1 MFDFRRAGALIAAT
15 TTTAVVLTAAPFA
28 AAAEADQVTINV
40 ANITDFHGR
49 LKYNPS
55 TTTVKDA
62 AGNPVLDENGK
73 EVKEITPK
81 AGDEMGAANVAGIMN
96 YLREQNPNTIVTTSG
111 DNQGGS
117 AFVSFISDDKYTM
130 DFIKA
135 IGTDGSA
142 VGNHEFDKGYQD
154 LIDRIVPGTNDK
166 QLGANIFV
174 DGEQPVKPYTIVEKE
189 GVKVALVG
197 TTSNLTPEKSSPANV
212 AGVKFTD
219 SAEQVNVEA
228 KKLKESGKA
237 DLVIALIHD
246 PAHTSAPKLDA
257 KYVDFVFGGDDH
269 IKRLELDRDGKV
281 PYAQSH
287 EYGKVVTDI
296 AFTYDKAEKK
306 LVEVDG
312 RQIEASQLE
321 ELGITPD
328 AEVEKIVAEADKIAS
343 ELGQK
348 VVANIAADFKRGS
361 NPEDKPGSNRG
372 TESTANNMLAQS
384 AVAAL
389 SAFLDT
395 EIDFGVMNAG
405 GVRADLSK
413 GDVTYEQAANVQPFG
428 NNIAVATLSGA
439 AIKEALEN
447 QWQTPEATE
456 KSGRP
461 RLDMGLSDNVSYTYN
476 PNAER
481 GNRILDI
488 QINGESVDPEKDYTV
503 AASTFLLDGGDALIN
518 ADEVRNRNDVG
529 YNDLQAFVD
538 YLQTGDATVRA
549 GQKDV
554 GVVLPEG
561 GLKAGQ
567 KNIIE
572 LTSLSYSSEGE
583 AQAETVTAKLGEATA
598 TADVDNA
605 VTDADNGFGEQGRA
619 KVELEIPA
627 GVSGEQTLEITTDAG
642 TKVSL
647 PVTVAQADK
656 PAEDNG
662 KDKPAKENG
671 SSDAP
676 IGVILGVIA
685 AVLALLLPLALA
697 FPIDSVLGPI
707 ALLNN
712 NK

>member
-1 MFDFRRAGALIAAT
+1 MFHFRRAGALIAAT
-15 TTTAVVLTAAPFA
+15 TTTAVVLTATPFA
-28 AAAEADQVTINV
+28 AAAEADEVTIDV

-49 LKYNPS
+49 LKANPS
-55 TTTVKDA
+55 KDKTT
-62 AGNPVLDENGK
+62 GEPVWK
-73 EVKEITPK
+73 T
-81 AGDEMGAANVAGIMN
+81 GDEMGAANVAGIMN
-96 YLREQNPNTIVTTSG
+96 YLRQQNPNTIVTSSG

-117 AFVSFISDDKYTM
+117 AFISFISDDKYTM
-130 DFIKA
+130 GFLNA
-135 IGTDGSA
+135 MGTDGSA
-142 VGNHEFDKGYQD
+142 VGNHEFDKGYED
-154 LIDRIVPGTNDK
+154 LINRIVPGTNGV

-174 DGEQPVKPYTIVEKE
+174 EGEQPVKPYTIVEKE

-197 TTSNLTPEKSSPANV
+197 TTSNLTPQKSSPANV
-212 AGVKFTD
+212 AGVEFTD
-219 SAEQVNVEA
+219 SAEQVNIEA
-228 KKLKESGKA
+228 KKIKESSEA

-246 PAHTSAPKLDA
+246 PADTSAAKLNPE
-257 KYVDFVFGGDDH
+257 YVDFAFGGDDH
-269 IKRLELDRDGKV
+269 IRRLELTPNGTV

-296 AFTYDKAEKK
+296 TFTYDKAEKK
-306 LVEVDG
+306 LVKVAG
-312 RQIEASQLE
+312 QQIDASQLQT
-321 ELGITPD
+321 LGITPD
-328 AEVEKIVAEADKIAS
+328 PEVEAIVAEADEKAT

-348 VVANIAADFKRGS
+348 VVATIDADFKRGS
-361 NPEDKPGSNRG
+361 NPGADPGSNRG

-395 EIDFGVMNAG
+395 KIDFGVMNAG
-405 GVRADLSK
+405 GVRADLTK
-413 GDVTYEQAANVQPFG
+413 GDVTYEQAATVQPFG

-488 QINGESVDPEKDYTV
+488 KINGESVDPEKDYTV

-518 ADEVRNRNDVG
+518 KDEVRDRNDVG

-538 YLQTGDATVRA
+538 YLQSGEAKVRA

-567 KNIIE
+567 KNTIT

-583 AQAETVTAKLGEATA
+583 PKATTVTAKLGETEATA
-598 TADVDNA
+598 KVDNE
-605 VTDADNGFGEQGRA
+605 VTDADKGLGEQGRA
-619 KVELEIPA
+619 TVELDIPA
-627 GVSGEQTLEITTDAG
+627 GVSGEQTLNITTDAG
-642 TKVSL
+642 TNVSL
-647 PVTVAQADK
+647 RVTVDGEGETGS
-656 PAEDNG
+656 PTG
-662 KDKPAKENG
+662 KAT
-671 SSDAP
+671 DARLG
-676 IGVILGVIA
+676 IILGVIA
-685 AVLALLLPLALA
+685 AVLALILPLVFA
-697 FPIDSVLGPI
+697 FEIDAVLGPI
-707 ALLNN
+707 ARINPR
-712 NK
+712 

>member
-28 AAAEADQVTINV
+28 AAAEVDQVTINV

-117 AFVSFISDDKYTM
+117 AFISFISDDKYTM
-130 DFIKA
+130 DFINA

-142 VGNHEFDKGYQD
+142 VGNHEFDKGYKD

-174 DGEQPVKPYTIVEKE
+174 DGKQTVDPYTIVEKD

-212 AGVKFTD
+212 AGVEFTD

-228 KKLKESGKA
+228 KKIKESGKA

-246 PAHTSAPKLDA
+246 PAHTSAPKLNPE
-257 KYVDFVFGGDDH
+257 YVDFIFGGDDH

-296 AFTYDKAEKK
+296 AITYDTATKEI
-306 LVEVDG
+306 VDVDG
-312 RQIEASQLE
+312 RQIDATHLE

-328 AEVEKIVAEADKIAS
+328 PEVEKIVEEADKIAKD
-343 ELGQK
+343 LGQR

-583 AQAETVTAKLGEATA
+583 AQAETVTAKVAEATA

>member
-1 MFDFRRAGALIAAT
+1 MFHFRRAGALIAAT
-15 TTTAVVLTAAPFA
+15 TTTAVVLTATPFA
-28 AAAEADQVTINV
+28 AATEADQVTINV

-49 LKYNPS
+49 LKANLS
-55 TTTVKDA
+55 T
-62 AGNPVLDENGK
+62 
-73 EVKEITPK
+73 TPK

-96 YLREQNPNTIVTTSG
+96 YLRQQNPSTIVTSSG

-117 AFVSFISDDKYTM
+117 AFISFISDDKYTM
-130 DFIKA
+130 DFLNA
-135 IGTDGSA
+135 MGTDGSA
-142 VGNHEFDKGYQD
+142 VGNHEFDKGYED
-154 LIDRIVPGTNDK
+154 LINRIVPGTNDK

-174 DGEQPVKPYTIVEKE
+174 AGEQPVKPYTIVEKE

-197 TTSNLTPEKSSPANV
+197 TTSNLTPQKSSPANV
-212 AGVKFTD
+212 AGVEFTD
-219 SAEQVNVEA
+219 SAEQVNIEA
-228 KKLKESGKA
+228 KKLKESSEA

-246 PAHTSAPKLDA
+246 PADTSAAKLNPE
-257 KYVDFVFGGDDH
+257 YVDFAFGGDDH
-269 IKRLELDRDGKV
+269 IRRLELNPDGTV

-296 AFTYDKAEKK
+296 AFTYDKAKDE
-306 LVEVDG
+306 LVKVAG
-312 RQIEASQLE
+312 RQIDASQLQ

-328 AEVEKIVAEADKIAS
+328 PKVEAIVAEADENAT

-348 VVANIAADFKRGS
+348 VVATIDADFKRGS
-361 NPEDKPGSNRG
+361 NPDDTPGSNRG

-389 SAFLDT
+389 SDFLGT

-405 GVRADLSK
+405 GVRDDLAQ
-413 GDVTYEQAANVQPFG
+413 GEVTYEQAAAVQPFG

-447 QWQTPEATE
+447 QWRTEEAAE

-488 QINGESVDPEKDYTV
+488 KINGESVDPNEDYTV

-518 ADEVRNRNDVG
+518 KDEVRNRNDVG

-538 YLQTGDATVRA
+538 YLQSGEAKVRA

-567 KNIIE
+567 KNTIT

-583 AQAETVTAKLGEATA
+583 PKATTVTAKLGETEATA
-598 TADVDNA
+598 EVDNE
-605 VTDADNGFGEQGRA
+605 VTGADKGLGEQGRA
-619 KVELEIPA
+619 TVELDIPA
-627 GVSGEQTLEITTDAG
+627 GVSGEQTLNITTDAG
-642 TKVSL
+642 TNVSL
-647 PVTVAQADK
+647 PVTVDGEGETGS
-656 PAEDNG
+656 PTG
-662 KDKPAKENG
+662 KAT
-671 SSDAP
+671 DARLG
-676 IGVILGVIA
+676 IILGVIA
-685 AVLALLLPLALA
+685 AVLALILPLVFA
-697 FPIDSVLGPI
+697 FEIDAVLGPI
-707 ALLNN
+707 ARINPR
-712 NK
+712 

>member
-117 AFVSFISDDKYTM
+117 AFISFISDDKYTM
-130 DFIKA
+130 DFINA

-142 VGNHEFDKGYQD
+142 VGNHEFDKGYKD

-174 DGEQPVKPYTIVEKE
+174 DGKQTVDPYTIVEKD

-212 AGVKFTD
+212 AGVEFTD

-228 KKLKESGKA
+228 KKIKESGKA

-246 PAHTSAPKLDA
+246 PAHTSAPKLNPE
-257 KYVDFVFGGDDH
+257 YVDFIFGGDDH

-296 AFTYDKAEKK
+296 AITYDTATKEI
-306 LVEVDG
+306 VDVDG
-312 RQIEASQLE
+312 RQIDATHLE

-328 AEVEKIVAEADKIAS
+328 PEVEKIVEEADKIAKD
-343 ELGQK
+343 LGQR

-583 AQAETVTAKLGEATA
+583 AQAETVTAKVAEATA

>member
-1 MFDFRRAGALIAAT
+1 MFHLRRAGALIAAT
-15 TTTAVVLTAAPFA
+15 TTTAVVLTATPFA
-28 AAAEADQVTINV
+28 AAAEADQVTIKV

-49 LKYNPS
+49 LKANLS
-55 TTTVKDA
+55 T
-62 AGNPVLDENGK
+62 
-73 EVKEITPK
+73 TPK

-96 YLREQNPNTIVTTSG
+96 YLRQQNPNTIVTSSG

-117 AFVSFISDDKYTM
+117 AFISFISDDKYTM
-130 DFIKA
+130 DFLNA
-135 IGTDGSA
+135 MGTDGSA
-142 VGNHEFDKGYQD
+142 VGNHEFDKGYKD
-154 LIDRIVPGTNDK
+154 LIDRIVPGTNGV

-174 DGEQPVKPYTIVEKE
+174 EGEQPVKPYTIVEKE

-197 TTSNLTPEKSSPANV
+197 TTSNLTPQKSSPANV
-212 AGVKFTD
+212 AGVEFTD

-228 KKLKESGKA
+228 KKLKESGEA
-237 DLVIALIHD
+237 ELVIALIHD
-246 PAHTSAPKLDA
+246 PADTSAAKLNPD
-257 KYVDFVFGGDDH
+257 YVDFAFGGDDH
-269 IKRLELDRDGKV
+269 IRRLELTPNGTV

-296 AFTYDKAEKK
+296 TFTYDKAEKK
-306 LVEVDG
+306 LVNVAG
-312 RQIEASQLE
+312 RQIDASQLQT
-321 ELGITPD
+321 LGITPD
-328 AEVEKIVAEADKIAS
+328 PGVEAIVAEADKIAT

-348 VVANIAADFKRGS
+348 VVATMDADFKRGS
-361 NPEDKPGSNRG
+361 NPGADPGSNRG

-389 SAFLDT
+389 SAFLGT

-405 GVRADLSK
+405 GVRDDLAK
-413 GDVTYEQAANVQPFG
+413 GDVTYEQAAAVQPFG

-447 QWQTPEATE
+447 QWQTEEAVE

-461 RLDMGLSDNVSYTYN
+461 RLDMGLSDSVSYTYN

-488 QINGESVDPEKDYTV
+488 KIDGESVDPNKDYTV

-518 ADEVRNRNDVG
+518 KDEVRDRNDVG

-538 YLQTGDATVRA
+538 YLQSGEAKVRA

-567 KNIIE
+567 KNTIT

-583 AQAETVTAKLGEATA
+583 PKAATVTAKLGETEATA
-598 TADVDNA
+598 KVDNE
-605 VTDADNGFGEQGRA
+605 VTDADKGLGEQGRA
-619 KVELEIPA
+619 TVELDIPA
-627 GVSGEQTLEITTDAG
+627 GVSGEQTLNITTDAG
-642 TKVSL
+642 TNVSL
-647 PVTVAQADK
+647 PVTVDG
-656 PAEDNG
+656 EG
-662 KDKPAKENG
+662 ETG
-671 SSDAP
+671 SSTGKATDARLG
-676 IGVILGVIA
+676 IILGVIA
-685 AVLALLLPLALA
+685 AVLALILPLVFA
-697 FPIDSVLGPI
+697 FEIDAVLGPI
-707 ALLNN
+707 ARINPR
-712 NK
+712 

>member
-1 MFDFRRAGALIAAT
+1 MFHFRRAGALIAAT
-15 TTTAVVLTAAPFA
+15 TTTAVVLTATPFA
-28 AAAEADQVTINV
+28 AAAEADEVTIDV

-49 LKYNPS
+49 LKANLS
-55 TTTVKDA
+55 T
-62 AGNPVLDENGK
+62 
-73 EVKEITPK
+73 TPK

-96 YLREQNPNTIVTTSG
+96 YLRQQNPNTIVTSSG

-117 AFVSFISDDKYTM
+117 AFISFISDDKYTM
-130 DFIKA
+130 DFLNA
-135 IGTDGSA
+135 MGTDGSA
-142 VGNHEFDKGYQD
+142 VGNHEFDKGYKD
-154 LIDRIVPGTNDK
+154 LIDRIVPGTNGV

-174 DGEQPVKPYTIVEKE
+174 EGEQPVQPYTIVEKE

-197 TTSNLTPEKSSPANV
+197 TTSNLTPQKSSPANV
-212 AGVKFTD
+212 AGVEFTD
-219 SAEQVNVEA
+219 SAEQVNIEA
-228 KKLKESGKA
+228 KKLKENGEA

-246 PAHTSAPKLDA
+246 PADTSAAKLNPE
-257 KYVDFVFGGDDH
+257 YVDFAFGGDDH
-269 IKRLELDRDGKV
+269 IRRLELTPDGTV

-296 AFTYDKAEKK
+296 TFTYDKAEKK
-306 LVEVDG
+306 LVKVAG
-312 RQIEASQLE
+312 QQIDASQLQT
-321 ELGITPD
+321 LGITPD
-328 AEVEKIVAEADKIAS
+328 PEVEAIVAEADEKAT

-348 VVANIAADFKRGS
+348 VVATIDADFKRGS
-361 NPEDKPGSNRG
+361 NPGGTPGSNRG

-389 SAFLDT
+389 SAFLGT

-405 GVRADLSK
+405 GVRDDLAQ
-413 GDVTYEQAANVQPFG
+413 GDVTYEQAAAVQPFG

-447 QWQTPEATE
+447 QWRTEEAAE

-488 QINGESVDPEKDYTV
+488 KINGESVDPNKDYTV

-518 ADEVRNRNDVG
+518 KDEVRDRNDVG

-538 YLQTGDATVRA
+538 YLQSGEAKVRA

-567 KNIIE
+567 KNTIT

-583 AQAETVTAKLGEATA
+583 PKATTVTAKLGETEATA
-598 TADVDNA
+598 EVDNE
-605 VTDADNGFGEQGRA
+605 VTDADKGLGEQGRA
-619 KVELEIPA
+619 TVELDIPA
-627 GVSGEQTLEITTDAG
+627 GVSGEQTLNITTDAG
-642 TKVSL
+642 TNVSL
-647 PVTVAQADK
+647 PVTV
-656 PAEDNG
+656 EG
-662 KDKPAKENG
+662 EG
-671 SSDAP
+671 GTGSDAGKVTDARLG
-676 IGVILGVIA
+676 IILGVIA
-685 AVLALLLPLALA
+685 AVLALILPLVFA
-697 FPIDSVLGPI
+697 FEIDAVLGPI
-707 ALLNN
+707 ARINPR
-712 NK
+712 

>member
-1 MFDFRRAGALIAAT
+1 MFHFRRAGALIAAT
-15 TTTAVVLTAAPFA
+15 TTTAVVLTATPFA
-28 AAAEADQVTINV
+28 AAAEADQVTIDV

-49 LKYNPS
+49 LKANLS
-55 TTTVKDA
+55 T
-62 AGNPVLDENGK
+62 
-73 EVKEITPK
+73 TPK

-96 YLREQNPNTIVTTSG
+96 YLRQQNPNTIVTSSG

-117 AFVSFISDDKYTM
+117 AFISFISDDKYTM
-130 DFIKA
+130 DFLNA
-135 IGTDGSA
+135 MGTDGSA
-142 VGNHEFDKGYQD
+142 VGNHEFDKGYED
-154 LIDRIVPGTNDK
+154 LINRIVPGTNDK

-174 DGEQPVKPYTIVEKE
+174 EGEQPVKPYTIVEKE

-197 TTSNLTPEKSSPANV
+197 TTSNLTPQKSSPANV
-212 AGVKFTD
+212 AGVEFTD
-219 SAEQVNVEA
+219 SAEQVNIEA
-228 KKLKESGKA
+228 KKLKESGEA
-237 DLVIALIHD
+237 ELVIALIHD
-246 PAHTSAPKLDA
+246 PADTSAAKLNPE
-257 KYVDFVFGGDDH
+257 YVDFAFGGDDH
-269 IKRLELDRDGKV
+269 IRRLELNPDGTV

-296 AFTYDKAEKK
+296 TFTYDKAEKK
-306 LVEVDG
+306 LVKVAG
-312 RQIEASQLE
+312 QQIDASQLQT
-321 ELGITPD
+321 LGITPD
-328 AEVEKIVAEADKIAS
+328 PEVEAIVAEADEKAT

-348 VVANIAADFKRGS
+348 VVATIDADFKRGS
-361 NPEDKPGSNRG
+361 NPGADPGSNRG

-395 EIDFGVMNAG
+395 KIDFGVMNAG
-405 GVRADLSK
+405 GVRADLTK
-413 GDVTYEQAANVQPFG
+413 GDVTYEQAATVQPFG

-488 QINGESVDPEKDYTV
+488 KINGESVDPEKDYTV

-518 ADEVRNRNDVG
+518 KDEVRDRNDVG

-538 YLQTGDATVRA
+538 YLQSGEAKVRA

-567 KNIIE
+567 KNTIT

-583 AQAETVTAKLGEATA
+583 PKATTVTAKLGETEATA
-598 TADVDNA
+598 KVDNE
-605 VTDADNGFGEQGRA
+605 VTDADKGLGEQGRA
-619 KVELEIPA
+619 TVELDIPA
-627 GVSGEQTLEITTDAG
+627 GVSGEQTLNITTDAG
-642 TKVSL
+642 TNVSL
-647 PVTVAQADK
+647 PVTVDGEGETGS
-656 PAEDNG
+656 PTG
-662 KDKPAKENG
+662 KAT
-671 SSDAP
+671 DARLG
-676 IGVILGVIA
+676 IILGVIA
-685 AVLALLLPLALA
+685 AVLALILPLVFA
-697 FPIDSVLGPI
+697 FEIDAVLGPI
-707 ALLNN
+707 ARINPR
-712 NK
+712 

>member
-1 MFDFRRAGALIAAT
+1 MFHFRRAGALIAAT
-15 TTTAVVLTAAPFA
+15 TTTAVVLTATPFA
-28 AAAEADQVTINV
+28 AAAEADQVTIDV

-49 LKYNPS
+49 LKANLS
-55 TTTVKDA
+55 T
-62 AGNPVLDENGK
+62 
-73 EVKEITPK
+73 TPK

-96 YLREQNPNTIVTTSG
+96 YLRQQNPNTIVTSSG

-117 AFVSFISDDKYTM
+117 AFISFISDDKYTM
-130 DFIKA
+130 DFLNA
-135 IGTDGSA
+135 MGTDGSA
-142 VGNHEFDKGYQD
+142 VGNHEFDKGYED
-154 LIDRIVPGTNDK
+154 LINRIVPGTNDK

-174 DGEQPVKPYTIVEKE
+174 EGEQPVKPYTIVEKE

-197 TTSNLTPEKSSPANV
+197 TTSNLTPQKSSPANV
-212 AGVKFTD
+212 AGVEFTD
-219 SAEQVNVEA
+219 SAEQVNIEA
-228 KKLKESGKA
+228 KKLKESGEA
-237 DLVIALIHD
+237 ELVIALIHD
-246 PAHTSAPKLDA
+246 PADTSAAKLNPE
-257 KYVDFVFGGDDH
+257 YVDFAFGGDDH
-269 IKRLELDRDGKV
+269 IRRLELNPDGTV

-296 AFTYDKAEKK
+296 TFTYDKAEKK
-306 LVEVDG
+306 LVKVAG
-312 RQIEASQLE
+312 QQIDASQLQT
-321 ELGITPD
+321 LGITPD
-328 AEVEKIVAEADKIAS
+328 PEVEAIVAEADEKAT

-348 VVANIAADFKRGS
+348 VVATIDADFKRGS
-361 NPEDKPGSNRG
+361 NPGADPGSNRG

-395 EIDFGVMNAG
+395 KIDFGVMNAG
-405 GVRADLSK
+405 GVRADLTK
-413 GDVTYEQAANVQPFG
+413 GDVTYEQAATVQPFG

-518 ADEVRNRNDVG
+518 KDEVRDRNDVG

-538 YLQTGDATVRA
+538 YLQSGEAKVRA

-567 KNIIE
+567 KNTIT

-583 AQAETVTAKLGEATA
+583 PKATTVTAKLGETEATA
-598 TADVDNA
+598 KVDNE
-605 VTDADNGFGEQGRA
+605 VTDADKGLGEQGRA
-619 KVELEIPA
+619 TVELDIPA
-627 GVSGEQTLEITTDAG
+627 GVSGEQTLNITTDAG
-642 TKVSL
+642 TNVSL
-647 PVTVAQADK
+647 PVTVDGEGETGS
-656 PAEDNG
+656 PTG
-662 KDKPAKENG
+662 KAT
-671 SSDAP
+671 DARLG
-676 IGVILGVIA
+676 IILGVIA
-685 AVLALLLPLALA
+685 AVLALILPLVFA
-697 FPIDSVLGPI
+697 FEIDAVLGPI
-707 ALLNN
+707 ARINPR
-712 NK
+712 

>member
-49 LKYNPS
+49 LKANL
-55 TTTVKDA
+55 TTDRDS
-62 AGNPVLDENGK
+62 G
-73 EVKEITPK
+73 EVTPK

-117 AFVSFISDDKYTM
+117 AFISFISDDKYTM
-130 DFIKA
+130 DFINA
-135 IGTDGSA
+135 IGTEGSA
-142 VGNHEFDKGYQD
+142 VGNHEFDKGYKD
-154 LIDRIVPGTNDK
+154 LIDRIVPGTKNK

-174 DGEQPVKPYTIVEKE
+174 DGKQTVKPYTVVEKD

-197 TTSNLTPEKSSPANV
+197 TTSNLTKEKSSPANV
-212 AGVKFTD
+212 AGVEFTD

-228 KKLKESGKA
+228 KKIKESGEA

-246 PAHTSAPKLDA
+246 PADTSAPKLNPE
-257 KYVDFVFGGDDH
+257 YVDFIFGGDDH

-296 AFTYDKAEKK
+296 ALTYDKAEKK
-306 LVEVDG
+306 VVKVEG
-312 RQIEASQLE
+312 KQIDATHLE

-328 AEVEKIVAEADKIAS
+328 PEVEKIVDEADKIAKD
-343 ELGQK
+343 LGQK
-348 VVANIAADFKRGS
+348 VVANIDADFKRGS

-384 AVAAL
+384 AVVAL

-395 EIDFGVMNAG
+395 KIDFGVMNAG
-405 GVRADLSK
+405 GVRADLAE
-413 GDVTYEQAANVQPFG
+413 GDVTYEQAATVQPFG

-447 QWQTPEATE
+447 QWQTPEAAE

-481 GNRILDI
+481 GNRVLDI
-488 QINGESVDPEKDYTV
+488 QINGESVDLGKDYTV

-518 ADEVRNRNDVG
+518 AEEVRDRNDVG

-538 YLQTGDATVRA
+538 YLQTGDAKVRT

-567 KNIIE
+567 KNTIE

-583 AQAETVTAKLGEATA
+583 AQAKTVTAKVGKASA

-605 VTDADNGFGEQGRA
+605 VTDADKGFGEQGRA

-627 GVSGEQTLEITTDAG
+627 GVAGEQALEITTDAG

-647 PVTVAQADK
+647 PVTVAEAEK
-656 PAEDNG
+656 PGPEEQG
-662 KDKPAKENG
+662 S

-676 IGVILGVIA
+676 IGVIVGVIA
-685 AVLALLLPLALA
+685 AVLALVLPLALA

-707 ALLNN
+707 ALLNP

>member
-49 LKYNPS
+49 LKENL
-55 TTTVKDA
+55 TKD
-62 AGNPVLDENGK
+62 K
-73 EVKEITPK
+73 ETGQVTPK

-117 AFVSFISDDKYTM
+117 AFISFISDDKYTM
-130 DFIKA
+130 DFINA

-142 VGNHEFDKGYQD
+142 VGNHEFDKGYKD

-174 DGEQPVKPYTIVEKE
+174 DGKQTVDPYTIVEKD

-212 AGVKFTD
+212 AGVEFTD

-228 KKLKESGKA
+228 KKIKESGKA

-246 PAHTSAPKLDA
+246 PAHTSAPKLNPE
-257 KYVDFVFGGDDH
+257 YVDFIFGGDDH

-296 AFTYDKAEKK
+296 AITYDTATKEI
-306 LVEVDG
+306 VDVDG
-312 RQIEASQLE
+312 RQIDATHLE

-328 AEVEKIVAEADKIAS
+328 PEVEKIVEEADKIAKD
-343 ELGQK
+343 LGQK

-583 AQAETVTAKLGEATA
+583 AQAETVTAKVAEATA

>member
-117 AFVSFISDDKYTM
+117 AFISFISDDKYTM
-130 DFIKA
+130 DFINA

-142 VGNHEFDKGYQD
+142 VGNHEFDKGYKD

-174 DGEQPVKPYTIVEKE
+174 DGKQAVDPYTIVEKD

-212 AGVKFTD
+212 AGVEFTD

-228 KKLKESGKA
+228 KKIKESGKA

-246 PAHTSAPKLDA
+246 PAHTSAPKLNPE
-257 KYVDFVFGGDDH
+257 YVDFIFGGDDH

-296 AFTYDKAEKK
+296 AITYDTATKEI
-306 LVEVDG
+306 VDVDG
-312 RQIEASQLE
+312 RQIDATHLE

-328 AEVEKIVAEADKIAS
+328 PEVEKIVEEADKIAKD
-343 ELGQK
+343 LGQR

-518 ADEVRNRNDVG
+518 ADEVHNRNDVG

-583 AQAETVTAKLGEATA
+583 AQAETVTAKVAEATA
-598 TADVDNA
+598 TANVDNA

>member
-1 MFDFRRAGALIAAT
+1 MFQIRRAGALIAAT
-15 TTTAVVLTAAPFA
+15 TTTAVVLTATPFA
-28 AAAEADQVTINV
+28 AAAEADQVIINV

-49 LKYNPS
+49 LKANLS
-55 TTTVKDA
+55 T
-62 AGNPVLDENGK
+62 
-73 EVKEITPK
+73 TPK

-96 YLREQNPNTIVTTSG
+96 YLRQQNPNTIVTSSG

-117 AFVSFISDDKYTM
+117 AFISFISDDKYTM
-130 DFIKA
+130 DFLNA
-135 IGTDGSA
+135 MGTDGSA
-142 VGNHEFDKGYQD
+142 VGNHEFDKGYKD
-154 LIDRIVPGTNDK
+154 LVERIVPGTNK
-166 QLGANIFV
+166 VQLGANIFV
-174 DGEQPVKPYTIVEKE
+174 QGEQQVNPYTIVEKE

-197 TTSNLTPEKSSPANV
+197 TTSNLTPQKSSPANV

-228 KKLKESGKA
+228 KKIKESGEA

-246 PAHTSAPKLDA
+246 PAHTSAPKLDS

-296 AFTYDKAEKK
+296 AFTYDKAKDE
-306 LVEVDG
+306 LVKVAG
-312 RQIEASQLE
+312 RQIDASELN
-321 ELGITPD
+321 ELGIIPD
-328 AEVEKIVAEADKIAS
+328 PEVKEIVEEADKKAT
-343 ELGQK
+343 ELGQT
-348 VVANIAADFKRGS
+348 VVGNIDADFKRGS
-361 NPEDKPGSNRG
+361 NPGADPGSNRG

-405 GVRADLSK
+405 GVRDDLAK
-413 GDVTYEQAANVQPFG
+413 GEVTYEQAAAVQPFG

-447 QWQTPEATE
+447 QWQTEEAAE

-488 QINGESVDPEKDYTV
+488 KINGESVDPNKDYTV

-518 ADEVRNRNDVG
+518 KDEVRDRNDVG

-538 YLQTGDATVRA
+538 YLQSGEAKVRA

-567 KNIIE
+567 KNTIT

-583 AQAETVTAKLGEATA
+583 PKATTVTAKLGETKAA
-598 TADVDNA
+598 AKVDNE
-605 VTDADNGFGEQGRA
+605 VTDADKGLGEQGRA
-619 KVELEIPA
+619 TVELDIPA
-627 GVSGEQTLEITTDAG
+627 NLAGEQTLEITTDAG
-642 TKVSL
+642 TNVSL
-647 PVTVAQADK
+647 PVTVDGEGETGS
-656 PAEDNG
+656 PTG
-662 KDKPAKENG
+662 KAT
-671 SSDAP
+671 DARLG
-676 IGVILGVIA
+676 IILGVIA
-685 AVLALLLPLALA
+685 TVLALILPLVFA
-697 FPIDSVLGPI
+697 FEIDAVLGPI
-707 ALLNN
+707 ARINPR
-712 NK
+712 